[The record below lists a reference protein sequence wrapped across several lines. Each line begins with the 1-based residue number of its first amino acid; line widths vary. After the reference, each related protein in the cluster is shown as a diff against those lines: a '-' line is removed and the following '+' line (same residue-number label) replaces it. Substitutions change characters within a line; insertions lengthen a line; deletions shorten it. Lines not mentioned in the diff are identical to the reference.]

1 MPVYHSKI
9 VTINVFIDLDKVII
23 YNKAN
28 LGGLIMGFRKKL
40 YYVALTEFLLNKKNE
55 IVINENISLTINVR
69 RGNYCQ
75 SPSSW
80 LDIPSLDFFVTILNQ
95 GNPIYKTFYQKIAEP
110 DLDTLLKSSPEVINE
125 FIQRDDLFF
134 HEYVTYSYLDSSLIQ
149 YEGTYI
155 QLLQDDLS
163 FKNPSKLVR
172 TNIKHKYN
180 KIMSSKTK

>member
-1 MPVYHSKI
+1 MLVYHSKI
-9 VTINVFIDLDKVII
+9 VTINVFIDLNKVLI

-95 GNPIYKTFYQKIAEP
+95 G
-110 DLDTLLKSSPEVINE
+110 
-125 FIQRDDLFF
+125 
-134 HEYVTYSYLDSSLIQ
+134 
-149 YEGTYI
+149 
-155 QLLQDDLS
+155 
-163 FKNPSKLVR
+163 
-172 TNIKHKYN
+172 
-180 KIMSSKTK
+180 

>member
-1 MPVYHSKI
+1 MLVYHSKI

-110 DLDTLLKSSPEVINE
+110 V
-125 FIQRDDLFF
+125 
-134 HEYVTYSYLDSSLIQ
+134 
-149 YEGTYI
+149 
-155 QLLQDDLS
+155 
-163 FKNPSKLVR
+163 
-172 TNIKHKYN
+172 
-180 KIMSSKTK
+180 